1 MNSIVIGSGFG
12 GIAAALR
19 LKAKGHKVKLIE
31 KHPDLGGRARV
42 FKRNGFIYDAG
53 PTVITAPYLINELF
67 ELFNKDPK
75 NYIEL
80 TPLKIWYQF
89 IFEDKTKFNYSGDE
103 IEMKDQIEKLSKE
116 DVNGYEKLVN
126 FTKKIFDK
134 GFLEL
139 ADVPFDKPFVMMQQ
153 LPALLKL
160 KSYKSVY
167 SLVSSY
173 IKNEKLRRMLSMHP
187 LLVGGNPFTTTS
199 IYGLILYLEKKW
211 GIHYSVGGTGNII
224 KGFEKLMNEVGIEI
238 IKNTEVTEIITKNN
252 KISGVKLNNENE
264 IDADN
269 VVCNADPPAFYEK
282 MLSKSNENSMLF
294 NWKKN
299 RMEYSMGLFVYYF
312 GTKKIYENV
321 EHHTIKFGNKYEEHL
336 DDIFN
341 KKKLNNENEIGADN
355 VVCNADPPAFYEKML
370 SKSNESSMLFNW
382 KKNRME
388 YSMGLFVYY
397 FGTKKIYENV
407 EHHTIKFGN
416 KYKEHLDDIFDKK
429 KLNNDISYYLHRP
442 TATDKTMAPE
452 GNDCFYVLVPVPNNQ
467 SKINWE
473 TEGEKMKNLVIE
485 KMEKD
490 LMPDLKNNIVEDF
503 YLTPDYFE
511 KELNTKFG
519 SGFSI
524 QPKFTQSAYFRFH
537 NKSEIYDGLYFVG
550 AGTHPGAGVPGVLSS
565 AKVLD
570 KLF

>member
-1 MNSIVIGSGFG
+1 MKSIVIGSGFG

-19 LKAKGHKVKLIE
+19 LKAKNHNVTLIE

-42 FKRNGFIYDAG
+42 FKKNGFIFDAG
-53 PTVITAPYLINELF
+53 PTVITAPYLIEELF
-67 ELFNKDPK
+67 QLFNKRPED
-75 NYIEL
+75 YIKL
-80 TPLKIWYQF
+80 TPLNIWYQF
-89 IFEDKTKFNYSGDE
+89 IFEDGNKFNYSGDE
-103 IEMKDQIEKLSKE
+103 EKMKKQIREINE
-116 DVNGYEKLVN
+116 DDVKGYEELVK

-134 GFLEL
+134 GFTEL
-139 ADVPFDKPFVMMQQ
+139 ADVPFDKPLVMMKQ

-167 SLVSSY
+167 SLVSKY

-211 GIHYSVGGTGNII
+211 GIHYSMGGTGNII
-224 KGFEKLMNEVGIEI
+224 KGLEKLMVEEGIEI
-238 IKNTEVTEIITKNN
+238 IKGQEVINIISRNN
-252 KISGVKLNNENE
+252 KIEGIRLNNQKE
-264 IDADN
+264 INADN
-269 VVCNADPPAFYEK
+269 VICNADPPAVYEK
-282 MLSKSNENSMLF
+282 LLNQSKTNSLF
-294 NWKKN
+294 EWKKK

-312 GTKKIYENV
+312 GTRKTYPNV
-321 EHHTIKFGNKYEEHL
+321 EHHTIKFG
-336 DDIFN
+336 D
-341 KKKLNNENEIGADN
+341 
-355 VVCNADPPAFYEKML
+355 
-370 SKSNESSMLFNW
+370 
-382 KKNRME
+382 
-388 YSMGLFVYY
+388 
-397 FGTKKIYENV
+397 
-407 EHHTIKFGN
+407 
-416 KYKEHLDDIFDKK
+416 KYKEHLNDIFDKK

-442 TATDKTMAPE
+442 SATDKTMAPE

-467 SKINWE
+467 SKIDWKI
-473 TEGEKMKNLVIE
+473 EGDKMKDLVID
-485 KMEKD
+485 KMEKA
-490 LMPDLKNNIVEDF
+490 LLPNLRENIVEDF

-537 NKSEIYDGLYFVG
+537 NKSEVCEGLYFVG

-570 KLF
+570 KII

>member
-19 LKAKGHKVKLIE
+19 LRAKGHDVTLIE
-31 KHPDLGGRARV
+31 KHQDLGGRARV
-42 FKRNGFIYDAG
+42 FKRNGFTFDGG

-67 ELFNKDPK
+67 ELFKKNPKD
-75 NYIEL
+75 YIEL
-80 TPLKIWYQF
+80 SPLKIWYQF
-89 IFEDKTKFNYSGDE
+89 IFEDRSKFNYSGNE
-103 IEMKDQIEKLSKE
+103 NEMKAQIGELSQE
-116 DVNGYEKLVN
+116 DVQGYEKLVN

-134 GFLEL
+134 GFTEL

-153 LPALLKL
+153 LPVLLKL

-211 GIHYSVGGTGNII
+211 GIHYSMGGTGNII
-224 KGFEKLMNEVGIEI
+224 KGFEKLMNEVGIKVIKGNEVKKI
-238 IKNTEVTEIITKNN
+238 ISKNTKIT
-252 KISGVKLNNENE
+252 GVQLSNDNTIN
-264 IDADN
+264 ADI
-269 VVCNADPPAFYEK
+269 VICNADPPAVYEK
-282 MLSKSNENSMLF
+282 LLDGNSNNSFLF
-294 NWKKN
+294 NWKK
-299 RMEYSMGLFVYYF
+299 
-312 GTKKIYENV
+312 K
-321 EHHTIKFGNKYEEHL
+321 
-336 DDIFN
+336 
-341 KKKLNNENEIGADN
+341 
-355 VVCNADPPAFYEKML
+355 
-370 SKSNESSMLFNW
+370 
-382 KKNRME
+382 RME

-429 KLNNDISYYLHRP
+429 KLNEDISYYLHRP
-442 TATDKTMAPE
+442 SATDKSMAPE

-467 SKINWE
+467 SGIDWN
-473 TEGEKMKNLVIE
+473 TEGEKMKSLIIN

-490 LMPDLKNNIVEDF
+490 LMPNLKENIVEDF

-511 KELNTKFG
+511 KDLNTKFG

-570 KLF
+570 KIL

>member
-19 LKAKGHKVKLIE
+19 LKAKGHQVKLIE

-42 FKRNGFIYDAG
+42 FKKNGFIFDGG

-67 ELFNKDPK
+67 ELFKKDPK

-80 TPLKIWYQF
+80 SPLKIWYQF
-89 IFEDKTKFNYSGDE
+89 IFEDKSKFNYSGDE
-103 IEMKDQIEKLSKE
+103 DNMVKQIEDISKD
-116 DVNGYEKLVN
+116 DVEGYQKLVS

-134 GFLEL
+134 GFTEL

-167 SLVSSY
+167 SLVSSF

-211 GIHYSVGGTGNII
+211 GIHYSMGGTGNII
-224 KGFEKLMNEVGIEI
+224 KGLEKLMLEEGIDI
-238 IKNTEVTEIITKNN
+238 IKNSEVTEIISKSN
-252 KISGVKLNNENE
+252 KITGIKLNNQE
-264 IDADN
+264 IIETEN

-282 MLSKSNENSMLF
+282 MLKKNSQGSFIF
-294 NWKKN
+294 NWKKK

-312 GTKKIYENV
+312 GTKKIY
-321 EHHTIKFGNKYEEHL
+321 
-336 DDIFN
+336 
-341 KKKLNNENEIGADN
+341 
-355 VVCNADPPAFYEKML
+355 P
-370 SKSNESSMLFNW
+370 
-382 KKNRME
+382 
-388 YSMGLFVYY
+388 
-397 FGTKKIYENV
+397 NV

-416 KYKEHLDDIFDKK
+416 KYKEHLEDIFNNK

-442 TATDKTMAPE
+442 SATDKSMAPE

-467 SKINWE
+467 SKIDWQ
-473 TEGEKMKNLVIE
+473 TEGENMKNLVID

-490 LMPDLKNNIVEDF
+490 LMPNLRENIVADF

-537 NKSEIYDGLYFVG
+537 NKSEIYEGLYFVG

-570 KLF
+570 KLL

>member
-19 LKAKGHKVKLIE
+19 LKAKGHKVTLIE

-42 FKRNGFIYDAG
+42 FRKNGFIFDGG

-67 ELFNKDPK
+67 ELFKKNPKD
-75 NYIEL
+75 YIKL
-80 TPLKIWYQF
+80 SPLKVWYQF
-89 IFEDKTKFNYSGDE
+89 VFEDKSKFNYSGNE
-103 IEMKDQIEKLSKE
+103 NEMKAQIKELNKE
-116 DVNGYEKLVN
+116 DVKGYEKLVN

-134 GFLEL
+134 GFTEL
-139 ADVPFDKPFVMMQQ
+139 ADIPFDKPFVMMQQ
-153 LPALLKL
+153 LPSLLKL

-211 GIHYSVGGTGNII
+211 GIHYSMGGTGNII
-224 KGFEKLMNEVGIEI
+224 KGFEKLMNEVGIKV
-238 IKNTEVTEIITKNN
+238 IKGNEVTKILSKNN
-252 KISGVKLNNENE
+252 KITSIQLDNHDY

-269 VVCNADPPAFYEK
+269 VICNADPPAVYEK
-282 MLSKSNENSMLF
+282 LLDEKNNNSFLF
-294 NWKKN
+294 KWKKK

-312 GTKKIYENV
+312 GTKKIYDNV
-321 EHHTIKFGNKYEEHL
+321 EHHTIKFG
-336 DDIFN
+336 
-341 KKKLNNENEIGADN
+341 
-355 VVCNADPPAFYEKML
+355 
-370 SKSNESSMLFNW
+370 S
-382 KKNRME
+382 
-388 YSMGLFVYY
+388 
-397 FGTKKIYENV
+397 
-407 EHHTIKFGN
+407 

-442 TATDKTMAPE
+442 SATDKSMAPE

-467 SKINWE
+467 SGIDWSI
-473 TEGEKMKNLVIE
+473 EGDKMKKLIID
-485 KMEKD
+485 KMEND
-490 LMPDLKNNIVEDF
+490 LMPNLRNNIVEDF

-511 KELNTKFG
+511 KDLNTKFG

-570 KLF
+570 KIL

>member
-19 LKAKGHKVKLIE
+19 LRAKGHEVTIIE

-42 FKRNGFIYDAG
+42 FKKNGFTFDGG

-67 ELFNKDPK
+67 DLFKKNPKD
-75 NYIEL
+75 YIKL

-89 IFEDKTKFNYSGDE
+89 IFEDKTKFDYSGNE
-103 IEMKDQIEKLSKE
+103 SEMKDQIQKINME
-116 DVNGYEKLVN
+116 DIKGYERLVN

-134 GFLEL
+134 GFTEL

-173 IKNEKLRRMLSMHP
+173 IQSEKLRRMLSMHP
-187 LLVGGNPFTTTS
+187 LLVGGNPFSTTS

-211 GIHYSVGGTGNII
+211 GIHYSMGGTGNII
-224 KGFEKLMNEVGIEI
+224 KGYEKLMNEVGIKILKES
-238 IKNTEVTEIITKNN
+238 EVTKIISKNN
-252 KISGVKLNNENE
+252 KISGVQVNNQTDIN
-264 IDADN
+264 ADN
-269 VVCNADPPAFYEK
+269 VICNADPPAVYEK
-282 MLSKSNENSMLF
+282 LLSQSNNNSF
-294 NWKKN
+294 
-299 RMEYSMGLFVYYF
+299 
-312 GTKKIYENV
+312 
-321 EHHTIKFGNKYEEHL
+321 
-336 DDIFN
+336 
-341 KKKLNNENEIGADN
+341 
-355 VVCNADPPAFYEKML
+355 
-370 SKSNESSMLFNW
+370 LFNW

-429 KLNNDISYYLHRP
+429 KLNEDISYYLHRP
-442 TATDKTMAPE
+442 TATDKSMAPE

-467 SKINWE
+467 SKIDWNI
-473 TEGEKMKNLVIE
+473 EGEKMKKLVIE

-490 LMPDLKNNIVEDF
+490 LMPNLKENIVEDF

-511 KELNTKFG
+511 KDLNTKYG

-537 NKSEIYDGLYFVG
+537 NKSEVYDGLYFVG

-570 KLF
+570 KII

>member
-19 LKAKGHKVKLIE
+19 LKAKGHKVTLIE

-42 FKRNGFIYDAG
+42 FRKNGFIFDGG

-67 ELFNKDPK
+67 ELFKKDPK
-75 NYIEL
+75 DYIKL
-80 TPLKIWYQF
+80 SPLKVWYQF
-89 IFEDKTKFNYSGDE
+89 IFEDKSKFNYSGNE
-103 IEMKDQIEKLSKE
+103 NEMKAQIEELNKE
-116 DVNGYEKLVN
+116 DVKGYEKLVS

-134 GFLEL
+134 GFTEL
-139 ADVPFDKPFVMMQQ
+139 ADIPFDKPFVMMQQ
-153 LPALLKL
+153 LPSLLKL

-211 GIHYSVGGTGNII
+211 GIHYSMGGTGNII
-224 KGFEKLMNEVGIEI
+224 KGFEKLMNEVGIKV
-238 IKNTEVTEIITKNN
+238 IKGNEVTKILSKNN
-252 KISGVKLNNENE
+252 KITGIQLDNHDY

-269 VVCNADPPAFYEK
+269 VICNADPPAVYEK
-282 MLSKSNENSMLF
+282 LLDEKNNNSFLF
-294 NWKKN
+294 KWKKK

-312 GTKKIYENV
+312 GTKKIYDNV
-321 EHHTIKFGNKYEEHL
+321 EHHTIKFG
-336 DDIFN
+336 
-341 KKKLNNENEIGADN
+341 
-355 VVCNADPPAFYEKML
+355 
-370 SKSNESSMLFNW
+370 S
-382 KKNRME
+382 
-388 YSMGLFVYY
+388 
-397 FGTKKIYENV
+397 
-407 EHHTIKFGN
+407 

-442 TATDKTMAPE
+442 SATDKSMAPE

-467 SKINWE
+467 SGIDWSI
-473 TEGEKMKNLVIE
+473 EGDKMKKLIID
-485 KMEKD
+485 KMEND
-490 LMPDLKNNIVEDF
+490 LMPNLRNNIVEDF

-511 KELNTKFG
+511 KDLNTKFG

-570 KLF
+570 KIL

>member
-1 MNSIVIGSGFG
+1 MISIVIGSGFG

-19 LKAKGHKVKLIE
+19 LKAKGHKVTLIE
-31 KHPDLGGRARV
+31 KHQDLGGRARV
-42 FKRNGFIYDAG
+42 FKRNGFTFDGG

-67 ELFNKDPK
+67 ELFKKNPKD
-75 NYIEL
+75 YIEL
-80 TPLKIWYQF
+80 SPLRIWYQF
-89 IFEDKTKFNYSGDE
+89 IFEDKSKFNYSGE
-103 IEMKDQIEKLSKE
+103 ENEMKDQIREINKE
-116 DVNGYEKLVN
+116 DVKGYEKLVN

-134 GFLEL
+134 GFTEL
-139 ADVPFDKPFVMMQQ
+139 ADVPFDKPFVMMKQ

-173 IKNEKLRRMLSMHP
+173 IKSEKLRRMLSMHP

-211 GIHYSVGGTGNII
+211 GIHYSMGGTGNII
-224 KGFEKLMNEVGIEI
+224 KGFEKLMNEVD
-238 IKNTEVTEIITKNN
+238 IKVIKGNEVTKIISDSNKITGVQLKNN
-252 KISGVKLNNENE
+252 NIIN
-264 IDADN
+264 ADN
-269 VVCNADPPAFYEK
+269 VICNADPPAVYEK
-282 MLSKSNENSMLF
+282 LLSGNSNNSFLF
-294 NWKKN
+294 NWKKK

-312 GTKKIYENV
+312 GTKKIY
-321 EHHTIKFGNKYEEHL
+321 
-336 DDIFN
+336 D
-341 KKKLNNENEIGADN
+341 
-355 VVCNADPPAFYEKML
+355 
-370 SKSNESSMLFNW
+370 
-382 KKNRME
+382 
-388 YSMGLFVYY
+388 
-397 FGTKKIYENV
+397 NV

-429 KLNNDISYYLHRP
+429 KLNDDISYYLHRP
-442 TATDKTMAPE
+442 TATDKSMAPE

-467 SKINWE
+467 SGIDWKS
-473 TEGEKMKNLVIE
+473 EGDRMKKLIVNT
-485 KMEKD
+485 MEKD
-490 LMPDLKNNIVEDF
+490 LMPKLKDNIVEDF

-511 KELNTKFG
+511 KDLNTKFG

-537 NKSEIYDGLYFVG
+537 NKSEIYNGLYFVG

-570 KLF
+570 KIL

>member
-19 LKAKGHKVKLIE
+19 LVAKGHKVTLVE
-31 KHPDLGGRARV
+31 KHNDLGGRARV
-42 FKRNGFIYDAG
+42 FKRNGFIYDGG
-53 PTVITAPYLINELF
+53 PTVITAPYLIKELF
-67 ELFNKDPK
+67 ELFKK
-75 NYIEL
+75 NPEDYIKL
-80 TPLKIWYQF
+80 KPLNTWYQF
-89 IFEDKTKFNYSGDE
+89 VFEDQTKFNYSGNETD
-103 IEMKDQIEKLSKE
+103 MKDQIRKISE
-116 DVNGYEKLVN
+116 DDVEGYSKLVD

-134 GFLEL
+134 GFTEL
-139 ADVPFDKPFVMMQQ
+139 ADIPFDKPFVMMQQ

-173 IKNEKLRRMLSMHP
+173 IKNEKLRRMFSMHP

-211 GIHYSVGGTGNII
+211 GIHYSMGGTGNII
-224 KGFEKLMNEVGIEI
+224 NGLEKLMKEVGVKI
-238 IKNTEVTEIITKNN
+238 IKGHEVKKIILDKKKITGIELDNN
-252 KISGVKLNNENE
+252 QKINSNY
-264 IDADN
+264 II
-269 VVCNADPPAFYEK
+269 CNADPPAVYENLLNGDK
-282 MLSKSNENSMLF
+282 KNSFLF
-294 NWKKN
+294 EWKKN

-312 GTKKIYENV
+312 GTKKIYN
-321 EHHTIKFGNKYEEHL
+321 
-336 DDIFN
+336 
-341 KKKLNNENEIGADN
+341 
-355 VVCNADPPAFYEKML
+355 
-370 SKSNESSMLFNW
+370 
-382 KKNRME
+382 
-388 YSMGLFVYY
+388 
-397 FGTKKIYENV
+397 NV

-416 KYKEHLDDIFDKK
+416 KYKEHLNDIFDNK

-442 TATDKTMAPE
+442 SATDKSMAPE
-452 GNDCFYVLVPVPNNQ
+452 GHDCFYVLVPVPNNQ
-467 SKINWE
+467 SNINWNI
-473 TEGEKMKNLVIE
+473 EGEKMKNLVIK

-490 LMPDLKNNIVEDF
+490 LMPNLRENIIEDF

-511 KELNTKFG
+511 KDLNTKFG

-524 QPKFTQSAYFRFH
+524 QPKFSQSAYFRFH

-570 KLF
+570 KII

>member
-19 LKAKGHKVKLIE
+19 LKAKGHQVKLIE

-42 FKRNGFIYDAG
+42 FKKNGFIFDGG

-67 ELFNKDPK
+67 ELFKKDPK

-80 TPLKIWYQF
+80 SPLKIWYQF
-89 IFEDKTKFNYSGDE
+89 IFEDKSKFNYSGDE
-103 IEMKDQIEKLSKE
+103 ANMVKQIEDISKD
-116 DVNGYEKLVN
+116 DVEGYQKLVS

-134 GFLEL
+134 GFTEL

-167 SLVSSY
+167 SLVSSF

-211 GIHYSVGGTGNII
+211 GIHYSMGGTGNII
-224 KGFEKLMNEVGIEI
+224 KGLEKLMLEEGIDI
-238 IKNTEVTEIITKNN
+238 IKNSEVTEIISKSN
-252 KISGVKLNNENE
+252 KITGIKLNNQE
-264 IDADN
+264 IIEAEN

-282 MLSKSNENSMLF
+282 MLKKNGQGSFIF
-294 NWKKN
+294 NWKKK

-312 GTKKIYENV
+312 GTKKVYE
-321 EHHTIKFGNKYEEHL
+321 
-336 DDIFN
+336 DI
-341 KKKLNNENEIGADN
+341 
-355 VVCNADPPAFYEKML
+355 
-370 SKSNESSMLFNW
+370 
-382 KKNRME
+382 
-388 YSMGLFVYY
+388 
-397 FGTKKIYENV
+397 

-416 KYKEHLDDIFDKK
+416 KYKEHLEDIFNNK

-442 TATDKTMAPE
+442 SATDKSMAPE

-467 SKINWE
+467 SKIDWQ
-473 TEGEKMKNLVIE
+473 TEGENMKNLVID

-490 LMPDLKNNIVEDF
+490 LMPNLRENIVADF

-570 KLF
+570 KLL

>member
-19 LKAKGHKVKLIE
+19 LRAKGHDVTLIE
-31 KHPDLGGRARV
+31 KHQDLGGRARV
-42 FKRNGFIYDAG
+42 FKRNGFTFDGG

-67 ELFNKDPK
+67 ELFKRNPKD
-75 NYIEL
+75 YIEL
-80 TPLKIWYQF
+80 SPLKIWYQF
-89 IFEDKTKFNYSGDE
+89 IFEDRSKFNYSGNE
-103 IEMKDQIEKLSKE
+103 NEMKAQIGELSEE
-116 DVNGYEKLVN
+116 DVQGYEKLVN

-134 GFLEL
+134 GFTEL
-139 ADVPFDKPFVMMQQ
+139 ADVPFDRPFVMLQQ

-211 GIHYSVGGTGNII
+211 GIHYSMGGTGNII
-224 KGFEKLMNEVGIEI
+224 KGFEKLMNEVGIKVIKGNEVKKI
-238 IKNTEVTEIITKNN
+238 ISKNTKIT
-252 KISGVKLNNENE
+252 GVQLSNDNTIN
-264 IDADN
+264 ADI
-269 VVCNADPPAFYEK
+269 VICNADPPAVYEK
-282 MLSKSNENSMLF
+282 LLDRNSNNSFLF
-294 NWKKN
+294 NWKK
-299 RMEYSMGLFVYYF
+299 
-312 GTKKIYENV
+312 K
-321 EHHTIKFGNKYEEHL
+321 
-336 DDIFN
+336 
-341 KKKLNNENEIGADN
+341 
-355 VVCNADPPAFYEKML
+355 
-370 SKSNESSMLFNW
+370 
-382 KKNRME
+382 RME

-429 KLNNDISYYLHRP
+429 KLNEDISYYLHRP
-442 TATDKTMAPE
+442 SATDKSMAPE

-467 SKINWE
+467 SGINWN
-473 TEGEKMKNLVIE
+473 TEGEKMKRLIIN

-490 LMPDLKNNIVEDF
+490 LMPNLKENIVEDF

-511 KELNTKFG
+511 KDLNTKFG

-570 KLF
+570 KIL